1 MAQDLPTS
9 HTDSASEPPA
19 SEEPE
24 KTGGL
29 VTWFKDKLAPKNGE
43 SVRDA
48 LEEIIDET
56 VDEEATIDA
65 HERVLIAN
73 VLRQRD
79 VTAWDV
85 MVPRVDVISVAAETP
100 AEDVLKQLVD
110 AGHSRAPVFRE
121 TLDDVIGMVHIKDL
135 AMSMSE
141 ETDTV
146 VLLKDVVRPVLFVS
160 PSMRV
165 LDLLLEMRLKRTHM
179 ALVIDEYGGTDG
191 LVTIEDAVEQIVGEI
206 EDEHDE
212 EEEPE
217 LITRPDGTVIVD
229 ARFPLKDFEDRFGE
243 VLEPEERAEIDT
255 LGGLVFRLSG
265 RVPARRELIA
275 HKSGIEFEVLDVD
288 PRRIRRVRILNL
300 PEPDAA

>member
-1 MAQDLPTS
+1 MAQDHPSAPLEA
-9 HTDSASEPPA
+9 ASETS
-19 SEEPE
+19 SEPD
-24 KTGGL
+24 KSGGL
-29 VTWFKDKLAPKNGE
+29 VGWFKERLSPKNGE

-79 VTAWDV
+79 VTAWDI
-85 MVPRVDVISVAAETP
+85 MVPRVDVIAVAAETP
-100 AEDVLKQLVD
+100 AEDVLKQLVEE
-110 AGHSRAPVFRE
+110 GHSRTPVYRE

-141 ETDTV
+141 TSDGSV
-146 VLLKDVVRPVLFVS
+146 ALQDVVRPVLFVS

-217 LITRPDGTVIVD
+217 LIVRPDGTLIAD
-229 ARFPLKDFEDRFGE
+229 ARFPLKEFEERFGQI
-243 VLEPEERAEIDT
+243 LDPEELTEIDT
-255 LGGLVFRLSG
+255 LGGLVFSLSG

-275 HKSGIEFEVLDVD
+275 HKSGIEFEILDVD
-288 PRRIRRVRILNL
+288 PRRIRRVRIMNL
-300 PEPDAA
+300 PETEEA